1 MYYIYSYLRE
11 DNSPYYIG
19 KGKEQRAYTKGR
31 NEVRPPKDKSRV
43 RILKDNITEQEAFEV
58 EKLYILM
65 FGRKDNGTGI
75 LRNKTDGGEGP
86 SGAVRSAETRRKMS
100 EAQKGRIVP
109 REVAE
114 RHSRILRAKNMK
126 HSEEHKKYL
135 SEKLKGRKC
144 TEEHKRKVSEAK
156 AKPYKITF
164 KNGESIVVNNI
175 MDWCKE
181 NGYLH
186 SGVYHVKR
194 GVRNFHRDIIAVE
207 LAV

>member
-11 DNSPYYIG
+11 DHSPYYIG
-19 KGKEQRAYTKGR
+19 KGKSKRAYTKGR
-31 NEVRPPKDKSRV
+31 NEVKPPKDKSRV
-43 RILKDNITEQEAFEV
+43 RILKDNLTEQEAFEV

-75 LRNKTDGGEGP
+75 LRNKTDGGDGP
-86 SGAVRSAETRRKMS
+86 SGRVDSEETRRKKS
-100 EAQKGRIVP
+100 IALTGRKVSQATCEKLRQNALGKTLSPEAR
-109 REVAE
+109 
-114 RHSRILRAKNMK
+114 MK
-126 HSEEHKKYL
+126 L
-135 SEKLKGRKC
+135 SQKLKGRKC

-175 MDWCKE
+175 MNWSKE

-186 SGVYHVKR
+186 SGIYHVKR
-194 GVRNFHRDIIAVE
+194 GDRKFYRDIIAVE
-207 LAV
+207 LAN

>member
-1 MYYIYSYLRE
+1 
-11 DNSPYYIG
+11 
-19 KGKEQRAYTKGR
+19 
-31 NEVRPPKDKSRV
+31 
-43 RILKDNITEQEAFEV
+43 
-58 EKLYILM
+58 
-65 FGRKDNGTGI
+65 
-75 LRNKTDGGEGP
+75 
-86 SGAVRSAETRRKMS
+86 
-100 EAQKGRIVP
+100 
-109 REVAE
+109 
-114 RHSRILRAKNMK
+114 MK

>member
-43 RILKDNITEQEAFEV
+43 RILKDNLTEQEAFEV

-86 SGAVRSAETRRKMS
+86 SGRIDSEETRRRKS
-100 EAQKGRIVP
+100 QSLTGRKI
-109 REVAE
+109 RKETGE
-114 RHSRILRAKNMK
+114 KISRVLRAKNMK

-135 SEKLKGRKC
+135 SEKLKGKKP
-144 TEEHKRKVSEAK
+144 TEYNILVSKSK
-156 AKPYKITF
+156 AKPHKITF
-164 KNGESIVVNNI
+164 RNGESIVVNNI

-186 SGVYHVKR
+186 SGVYGVKR
-194 GVRNFHRDIIAVE
+194 RVRNFHRDIIAVE